1 MAKAPIGHTCPQI
14 DKYIKEIKF
23 CIYKYHELDVMSEED
38 LLDTAKNMNAQ
49 LENCIEYLEDLR
61 SSNDTLRSWGEDESE
76 RADKLEDEIY
86 NLQETINP

>member
-1 MAKAPIGHTCPQI
+1 MAKAPIRHTCPQI
-14 DKYIKEIKF
+14 DKYIKEIKYN
-23 CIYKYHELDVMSEED
+23 IHKQRDLENMDLAD
-38 LLDTAKNMNAQ
+38 LLDAAKNMNYE
-49 LENCIEYLEDLR
+49 LENCINYLEDLR